1 MLESYHTCLA
11 WISFISTISLK
22 NLRKHY
28 LLPLNAEKSV
38 IYGKGQIVYTMQFNK
53 LWNILIMEGVT
64 GERKYELA
72 SSNEDDKS
80 R

>member
-28 LLPLNAEKSV
+28 LLPLTAEKSV

-53 LWNILIMEGVT
+53 LWNILTMEGVT

-72 SSNEDDKS
+72 SSHEDDKS